1 MKTGNHF
8 AVFVFLSAVAI
19 ASALPALAYDYPLS
33 PEAVREAYMLGKG
46 DGAKRDRF
54 FAKYT
59 QHPPLPKTGSYVEMI
74 QLETPFAV
82 VAEHTAQK
90 LNFYA
95 PDAAEE
101 FVGKPAVFRAHVE
114 IDFTGS
120 YGAQLPSETGEIRF
134 RPDDFWRDFKIRLIQ
149 GKEIPARTI
158 HGTPLYSYDAT
169 ISGLYG
175 ARVDL
180 EYNAAKIKSDDATVE
195 VITLD
200 GQDVKADFDLGTL
213 R

>member
-1 MKTGNHF
+1 MKTRFHR
-8 AVFVFLSAVAI
+8 AILSFLIAVAI
-19 ASALPALAYDYPLS
+19 VLPALAYDYPLS
-33 PEAVREAYMLGKG
+33 SEAVREAYLLGKG
-46 DGAKRDRF
+46 DAAKRDEF

-59 QHPPLPKTGSYVEMI
+59 QHPPLPKTGPHVEMV

-82 VAEHTAQK
+82 VVEHSSKTI
-90 LNFYA
+90 NYHA

-101 FVGKPAVFRAHVE
+101 FEGKPGVFRVHVE
-114 IDFTGS
+114 IDLTDS
-120 YGAQLPSETGEIRF
+120 YGAQLPSETSEIRF

-149 GKEIPARTI
+149 GKEIHARGV
-158 HGTPLYSYDAT
+158 HGTPLYSSDAT
-169 ISGLYG
+169 ISGLIG

-180 EYNAAKIKSDDATVE
+180 EYDAAKIKSDDATVE
-195 VITLD
+195 VITPD